1 MMHEQCKYHDA
12 CPNAMQLSSIWQKW
26 LEHRVSNKN
35 PQNFEKP
42 LENFV
47 TNWPIDHH
55 TRQIT
60 QNNDQL
66 HQFNKPILS
75 IETNLNKIPNS
86 GPIQA
91 LEF

>member
-12 CPNAMQLSSIWQKW
+12 WPNAMQLSPIWQKW

-35 PQNFEKP
+35 PNKFEKP
-42 LENFV
+42 LEESV

-66 HQFNKPILS
+66 HQFNKPIS
-75 IETNLNKIPNS
+75 SN
-86 GPIQA
+86 
-91 LEF
+91 